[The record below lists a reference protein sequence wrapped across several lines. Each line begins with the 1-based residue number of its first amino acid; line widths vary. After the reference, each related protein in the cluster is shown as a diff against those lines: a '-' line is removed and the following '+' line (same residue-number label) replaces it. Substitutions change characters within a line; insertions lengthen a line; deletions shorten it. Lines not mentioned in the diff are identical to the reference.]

1 MKREDFEKYIEQT
14 YGAKS
19 EYLWKSAPSFA
30 VFRHQDNLKWFAV
43 VMDIEKSKLGLSS
56 SDIVSVVNL
65 KCDTLLIDSL
75 DRERGIFRG
84 YHMNK
89 LHWITVALDGSVSD
103 EKIKWLVE
111 ISFDETKKRGKK

>member
-1 MKREDFEKYIEQT
+1 MNREDFEKYIEKT
-14 YGAKS
+14 FGAKP

-30 VFRHQDNLKWFAV
+30 VFRHRDNLKWFAV
-43 VMDIEKSKLGLSS
+43 VMDIEKSKLGLPS

-65 KCDTLLIDSL
+65 KCETLLIDSL
-75 DRERGIFRG
+75 VQEQGIFRG

-89 LHWITVALDGSVSD
+89 SYWITVALDTSVD
-103 EKIKWLVE
+103 EEKIKWLLE